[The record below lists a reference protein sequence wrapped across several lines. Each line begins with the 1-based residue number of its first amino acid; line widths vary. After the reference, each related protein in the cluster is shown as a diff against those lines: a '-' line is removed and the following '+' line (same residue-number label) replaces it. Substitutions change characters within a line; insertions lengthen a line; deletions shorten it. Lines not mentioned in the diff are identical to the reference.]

1 MISKIKMFVDLEGLV
16 LGSGIRGQS
25 TIEKFCC
32 LRHFEM
38 TKVIRLT
45 IFIIVP
51 KKKKGFTMT

>member
-1 MISKIKMFVDLEGLV
+1 MFVDLEGLV